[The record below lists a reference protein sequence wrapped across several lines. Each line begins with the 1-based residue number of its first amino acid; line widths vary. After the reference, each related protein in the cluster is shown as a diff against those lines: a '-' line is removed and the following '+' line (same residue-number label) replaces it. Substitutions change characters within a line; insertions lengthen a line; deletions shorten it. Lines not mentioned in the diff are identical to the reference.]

1 MFYANLICTDEDCA
15 VEIEAWVERLAELDV
30 LVCDGCECVLQ
41 VLAVAEAEPGH
52 APVVELWPA
61 TRLSRAA

>member
-15 VEIEAWVERLAELDV
+15 VEIEAWVQTLEELDV

-41 VLAVAEAEPGH
+41 VLAVAAAEPPSH
-52 APVVELWPA
+52 APVVQLRPA
-61 TRLSRAA
+61 TRLRAA